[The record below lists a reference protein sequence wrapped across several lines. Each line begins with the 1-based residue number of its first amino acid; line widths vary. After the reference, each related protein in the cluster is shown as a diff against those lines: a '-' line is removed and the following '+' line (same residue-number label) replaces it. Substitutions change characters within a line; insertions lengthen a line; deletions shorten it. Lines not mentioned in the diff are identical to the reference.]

1 MFVFVFRACAMSC
14 MPLSLLVVFSVCCL
28 VLLFLCWV
36 WKVLLHVLCL
46 YCGFS
51 FVCLSIFTIFE
62 LLQ

>member
-1 MFVFVFRACAMSC
+1 
-14 MPLSLLVVFSVCCL
+14 LLVVVFSVCCLVCCL

-36 WKVLLHVLCL
+36 WKVLLHVLYL